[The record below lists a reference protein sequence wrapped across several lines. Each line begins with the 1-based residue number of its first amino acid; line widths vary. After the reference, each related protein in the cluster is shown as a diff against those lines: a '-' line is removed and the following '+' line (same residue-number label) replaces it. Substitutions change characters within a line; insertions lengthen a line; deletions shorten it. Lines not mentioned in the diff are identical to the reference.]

1 VVKEKHLLKRF
12 YLYPYFLLRILTNA
26 VPSWKNSVQVKFYLV
41 SRSCRTPMI
50 LRLAL
55 MTTC

>member
-1 VVKEKHLLKRF
+1 
-12 YLYPYFLLRILTNA
+12 
-26 VPSWKNSVQVKFYLV
+26 VKFYLV
-41 SRSCRTPMI
+41 SRSCRTRMI